1 MCHQVTVKV
10 KLADGS
16 DYTLSLNLLH
26 PIQAE
31 QSTHSVMKT
40 KVELKM
46 KKCDGFRW
54 NSLERTAVAAAAA
67 ANVKVHPIALE
78 AAAAA
83 AAAALDPPV
92 YPSSSAKKRDWDK
105 IELAIKKEEEEEK
118 PEGEAALNQLFQKIY
133 ADASEETRRAM
144 NKSFVII
151 LLLLLLLLPAI
162 SHPPLL
168 ID

>member
-1 MCHQVTVKV
+1 MKA

-31 QSTHSVMKT
+31 QSTFSVMKT

-46 KKCDGFRW
+46 RKCDGFRW
-54 NSLERTAVAAAAA
+54 NSLEQTATANAAI
-67 ANVKVHPIALE
+67 VKVHPIALE
-78 AAAAA
+78 AAAGVSTTT
-83 AAAALDPPV
+83 DPPV
-92 YPSSSAKKRDWDK
+92 YPSSSTKKRDWDK

-133 ADASEETRRAM
+133 ADASDETRRAM
-144 NKSFVII
+144 NKSFVIYFYYSKNCFRI
-151 LLLLLLLLPAI
+151 KI
-162 SHPPLL
+162 
-168 ID
+168 